1 MYYAS
6 LCAIAGEKRFACP
19 VCNKR
24 FQRSDHLSK
33 HVKAHTA
40 NGETSNHNTSTASS
54 VPKPATLE
62 IEKVSPALN
71 DVKPKIVK
79 PLVK

>member
-1 MYYAS
+1 MQNIKSKNIS
-6 LCAIAGEKRFACP
+6 LGEKRFACP

-40 NGETSNHNTSTASS
+40 ESQSENGEVSS
-54 VPKPATLE
+54 SRSSSESSDSSSIVNKNNAVGVEVKPE
-62 IEKVSPALN
+62 IEQ
-71 DVKPKIVK
+71 
-79 PLVK
+79 